1 MLDRD
6 LLHAESMRMRD
17 ECQIAAFLVR
27 HGPLYVSLA
36 ACGSHANDRREVW
49 CRLVAEYM
57 EAAPPTAVADVV
69 EMLAGPPLLHMV
81 HSRPGAT
88 AACQVLAMATAKQRK
103 KVIKA
108 MKGEIARVTP
118 CNWVT

>member
-1 MLDRD
+1 MLSLDR
-6 LLHAESMRMRD
+6 LP
-17 ECQIAAFLVR
+17 QIMLTAAWSSGM
-27 HGPLYVSLA
+27 GPLCLSLA
-36 ACGSHANDRREVW
+36 ACGSLMNDQREVW

-57 EAAPPTAVADVV
+57 EAAPQTAVADVV

-81 HSRPGAT
+81 HSRSGAT

-108 MKGEIARVTP
+108 MKGKSIRIVP
-118 CNWVT
+118 CYCLHNWTTV